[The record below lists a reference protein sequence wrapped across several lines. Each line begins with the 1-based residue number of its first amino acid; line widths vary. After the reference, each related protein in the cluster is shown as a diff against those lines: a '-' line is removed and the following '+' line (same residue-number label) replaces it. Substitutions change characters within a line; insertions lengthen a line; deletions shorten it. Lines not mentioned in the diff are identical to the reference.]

1 MVKKG
6 KDKST
11 KEPKAP
17 KKKLTKKEKLR
28 LAAELA
34 EQQRIEQE
42 QERQRLIQEEKAR
55 VEKERLAN
63 EEKAKR
69 DVAEQGVRAIQLQ
82 ETIDLFSKLGKL
94 MYHTKLVKR
103 EKKEWEQYMKCDGL
117 PDPSSLT
124 DMNTY
129 LYLWRSVE
137 ERGNLDEVVNKTAE
151 VLALLDAMQEFI
163 DNPLDVTPEHVENWK
178 QVRNDIRVEQHINVN
193 RATYLIL
200 RNIEEKMKFSGM
212 HEVRYMNKF
221 EHFILCLWS
230 LLALPTPMVPLT
242 KAERTPL
249 QCEFTDVGVSI
260 SLPDSLIDVLLVV
273 RVMLV
278 MYDHLSDLCPSWV
291 PKPLPEEE
299 KKDLYLVSLVEWD
312 ARRELQVLVD
322 EENERRAQIAAKIAA
337 MKPSPSIA
345 DDARRAKASA
355 KDSRPMSEVSAQE
368 AELQELQQIQQTPVK
383 TASELFAGQEDEKQ
397 AEVKS
402 YFQMELRPHELNLRK
417 YYILGGVYHI
427 DLLQQPP
434 QPEELHNDCIITVL
448 ERPTELLPVEFHE
461 KYVPPPPPEP
471 GQRRLPEEIEA
482 ELKKQEQELEKLAQI
497 SVEMSSQLAMLSKV
511 VPPQK
516 EEVEEE
522 SKEPAPDPELQK
534 LVYVNI
540 KLPGNVLWFE
550 PPIVA
555 GWDKNLGFWSTEDFH
570 DLKFNEDKQ
579 VLTFR
584 TGRFGPV
591 GLAAFR
597 YANLP
602 YQTWELKPYKGEG
615 VVFNITAAVMIV
627 EFIIKGDKVCVNQL
641 QNGATEAL
649 QEIVGKYYSPY
660 QLRKLLCTGGVDL
673 FPPHDAYCYIDGATP
688 KHRAAEDHLY
698 HCMALLSTSHSF
710 AWSRWNLLAGRRN
723 LVLQMREFVEKKR
736 QHDYSL
742 LLVTPLKACIVD
754 CTEMSQ
760 SFSDEGV
767 QGTKFCSDLYHLV
780 LEQGSLGAASKI
792 NNIPFTLAET
802 VFEMLVTTRVLS
814 FS

>member
-1 MVKKG
+1 MLDRAFKVLKF
-6 KDKST
+6 D
-11 KEPKAP
+11 
-17 KKKLTKKEKLR
+17 KKEL
-28 LAAELA
+28 
-34 EQQRIEQE
+34 
-42 QERQRLIQEEKAR
+42 
-55 VEKERLAN
+55 
-63 EEKAKR
+63 KR
-69 DVAEQGVRAIQLQ
+69 
-82 ETIDLFSKLGKL
+82 
-94 MYHTKLVKR
+94 TKFFV
-103 EKKEWEQYMKCDGL
+103 
-117 PDPSSLT
+117 
-124 DMNTY
+124 
-129 LYLWRSVE
+129 
-137 ERGNLDEVVNKTAE
+137 LD
-151 VLALLDAMQEFI
+151 I
-163 DNPLDVTPEHVENWK
+163 
-178 QVRNDIRVEQHINVN
+178 
-193 RATYLIL
+193 
-200 RNIEEKMKFSGM
+200 
-212 HEVRYMNKF
+212 
-221 EHFILCLWS
+221 
-230 LLALPTPMVPLT
+230 
-242 KAERTPL
+242 
-249 QCEFTDVGVSI
+249 
-260 SLPDSLIDVLLVV
+260 
-273 RVMLV
+273 
-278 MYDHLSDLCPSWV
+278 
-291 PKPLPEEE
+291 
-299 KKDLYLVSLVEWD
+299 
-312 ARRELQVLVD
+312 
-322 EENERRAQIAAKIAA
+322 
-337 MKPSPSIA
+337 
-345 DDARRAKASA
+345 
-355 KDSRPMSEVSAQE
+355 
-368 AELQELQQIQQTPVK
+368 
-383 TASELFAGQEDEKQ
+383 
-397 AEVKS
+397 
-402 YFQMELRPHELNLRK
+402 
-417 YYILGGVYHI
+417 
-427 DLLQQPP
+427 
-434 QPEELHNDCIITVL
+434 

-736 QHDYSL
+736 QASLFKGIFCYNEAAWSAVSREMQKITSSFVTVCTRLCYKHVPVTLVVLKYMEVALLLQHDYSL